1 VTARR
6 HRRKA
11 LNSRTARSLAVGLAA
26 AACLVGAIG
35 IVAPAGAADDPAPSL
50 LVQSVNARGEQVQVS
65 GNVVGSDPSDLVA
78 AVKGKQ
84 VDSTVTAGPDLPL
97 DAVVV
102 LDNSASLGNATVQLA
117 KQALAPLLPGNG
129 VTRSLALV
137 TTGGGAAVEIGST
150 TSAQEFQDALDEVE
164 PVGASVTWDGLVRGA
179 DLLSEG
185 GVAQR
190 SIILFSASPP
200 TTGTA
205 TATTAQGAVAQAG
218 AQLNA
223 VVMPRGAD
231 VEAIDNMVGS
241 LGGSVTPAADENAL
255 AGAFESVSGL
265 LGGRYLLQFANP
277 PGASGNTDLTVTA
290 GKLTTSVAYVP
301 GTTKTGSVNLAPPA
315 PQSQTVIERILGN
328 PLGLILVVLIGF
340 AAVALFLW
348 TLLNMVLPGS
358 DNLSRRLKVYEDPY
372 GEESEEEDIPD
383 GSHTTVPI
391 IQRAVEFTGD
401 VAERRGVLQSLE
413 ADLERAGLPL
423 RGAEAL
429 FFLAAAVVL
438 ATLLAFAMTRNLL
451 LALIVAGLAIMLP
464 RAALSI
470 AVRRRCKAFEQQLP
484 DTLTLLAGTLRAG
497 YSIGQGFEAVS
508 TEIDDPMGREL
519 RRVVTETRLGRPLD
533 ESLEAVADRM
543 KSDDFSWAVMAIR
556 IQREVGGN
564 LAELLVTVADTMTQ
578 RERLRR
584 DVATLT
590 AEGRMSA
597 IVLGLLPPG
606 LGAVMWAINGEY
618 MSKLLTPGLGYI
630 LLGLG
635 LVSMLI
641 GFAWMKKIIT
651 IEV

>member
-1 VTARR
+1 M
-6 HRRKA
+6 RRKGVA
-11 LNSRTARSLAVGLAA
+11 LLLGLAA
-26 AACLVGAIG
+26 AACLVGLVG
-35 IVAPAGAADDPAPSL
+35 VVTPAGAADDPVPTL
-50 LVQSVNARGEQVQVS
+50 TVQSVNARGSEVNASGNLVGVDASQLAATVNGKKVDTTVVS
-65 GNVVGSDPSDLVA
+65 G
-78 AVKGKQ
+78 
-84 VDSTVTAGPDLPL
+84 PDVPL

-102 LDNSASLGNATVQLA
+102 LDNSAALGNATVQLA
-117 KQALAPLLPGNG
+117 KQALEPLLPGKG
-129 VTRSLALV
+129 ITRSLALV
-137 TTGGGAAVEIGST
+137 TTGGGAAVDIGAT
-150 TSAQEFQDALDEVE
+150 TSAEEFQAALDEVE
-164 PVGASVTWDGLVRGA
+164 PSGSSLTWDGLVRGA

-185 GVAQR
+185 DLAQR
-190 SIILFSASPP
+190 SIILFAASPP
-200 TTGTA
+200 VAGTA
-205 TATTAQGAVAQAG
+205 TAATAQGALAQAG

-223 VVMPRGAD
+223 VAIPRGAD
-231 VEAIDNMVGS
+231 LEAIDNMVSS
-241 LGGSVTPAADENAL
+241 LGGSVTISPDENGL
-255 AGAFESVSGL
+255 AAAFGTLASQLQGRFVMSFPAT
-265 LGGRYLLQFANP
+265 GG
-277 PGASGNTDLTVTA
+277 TDTATLTVTA
-290 GKLTTSVAYVP
+290 GDLATTVAYVP
-301 GTTKTGSVNLAPPA
+301 GTTRHGAANLAPA
-315 PQSQTVIERILGN
+315 VAQSPSIVERVLGN

-340 AAVALFLW
+340 AAVALFVW
-348 TLLNMVLPGS
+348 TLLTMVMPGS
-358 DNLSRRLKVYEDPY
+358 NTLNRRLEAYEDPY
-372 GEESEEEDIPD
+372 GETAAEEDPSD

-401 VAERRGVLQSLE
+401 VAERRGVLEKLE
-413 ADLERAGLPL
+413 GDLERANLPL

-429 FFLAAAVVL
+429 FFLTVGVGL
-438 ATLLAFAMTRNLL
+438 ISLLTFALTRSLIPT
-451 LALIVAGLAIMLP
+451 LIVAALAFFVP

-470 AVRRRCKAFEQQLP
+470 AVRRRCRAFERQLP
-484 DTLTLLAGTLRAG
+484 DTLTLMAGTLRAG

-508 TEIDDPMGREL
+508 TEIADPMGREL

-597 IVLGLLPPG
+597 IVLGFLPPALG
-606 LGAVMWAINGEY
+606 LVMWAINPGY
-618 MSKLLTPGLGYI
+618 MSTLFTPGLGYI

-635 LVSMLI
+635 VVSMLI

>member
-1 VTARR
+1 MRNRAN
-6 HRRKA
+6 RRKGIA
-11 LNSRTARSLAVGLAA
+11 LLVGLAA
-26 AACLVGAIG
+26 AACLLGTIG
-35 IVAPAGAADDPAPSL
+35 VVAPAGAADDPAPSL
-50 LVQSVNARGEQVQVS
+50 TVQSVNARSEQVQVF
-65 GNVVGSDPSDLVA
+65 GNVVGADAADLTASVQ
-78 AVKGKQ
+78 GKK
-84 VDSTVTAGPDLPL
+84 VDSTVLAGPDLPL

-102 LDNSASLGNATVQLA
+102 LDNSATLGNATVQLA
-117 KQALAPLLPGNG
+117 KQALEPLLPGKG
-129 VTRSLALV
+129 ITRSLGLV
-137 TTGGGAAVEIGST
+137 TTGGGAAVELGST
-150 TSAQEFQDALDEVE
+150 TSAEEFQAALDEVE
-164 PVGASVTWDGLVRGA
+164 PVGSSVTWDGLVRGA

-185 GVAQR
+185 GIAQR
-190 SIILFSASPP
+190 SIILFSASTPV
-200 TTGTA
+200 TGRA
-205 TATTAQGAVAQAG
+205 TATTAQGAMAQAG

-231 VEAIDNMVGS
+231 IEAIDHMVGS
-241 LGGSVTPAADENAL
+241 LGGSITPAADENAL
-255 AGAFESVSGL
+255 ADAFQTVSTQLQGRFLLRYASPAGL
-265 LGGRYLLQFANP
+265 EGSTQLQV
-277 PGASGNTDLTVTA
+277 SA
-290 GKLTTSVAYVP
+290 GKLSTTVAYVP
-301 GTTKTGSVNLAPPA
+301 GTTKTGSVNLAPPV
-315 PQSQTVIERILGN
+315 PQSQSMLEKILGN
-328 PLGLILVVLIGF
+328 PLGLIVVVLIGF
-340 AAVALFLW
+340 GAVALFIW

-358 DNLSRRLKVYEDPY
+358 DSLSRRLKVYEDPY
-372 GEESEEEDIPD
+372 GDEASEDELPD

-401 VAERRGVLQSLE
+401 VAERRGVLQKLE
-413 ADLERAGLPL
+413 ADMERAGLPL

-438 ATLLAFAMTRNLL
+438 LTLLAFALTRSLL
-451 LALIVAGLAIMLP
+451 LALIVGALGVFVP
-464 RAALSI
+464 RAILSI
-470 AVRRRCKAFEQQLP
+470 QVRRRCKAFERQLP

-533 ESLEAVADRM
+533 ESLEAVAERM
-543 KSDDFSWAVMAIR
+543 NSDDFSWAVMAIR

-606 LGAVMWAINGEY
+606 LGLVMWSINGEY

-635 LVSMLI
+635 VVSMLV

>member
-1 VTARR
+1 MRNRAN
-6 HRRKA
+6 RRKGIA
-11 LNSRTARSLAVGLAA
+11 LLVGLAA
-26 AACLVGAIG
+26 AACLLGTIG
-35 IVAPAGAADDPAPSL
+35 VVAPAGAADDPAPSL
-50 LVQSVNARGEQVQVS
+50 TVQSVNARSEQVQVF
-65 GNVVGSDPSDLVA
+65 GNVVGADATDLTASVQ
-78 AVKGKQ
+78 GKK
-84 VDSTVTAGPDLPL
+84 VDSTVLAGPDLPL

-102 LDNSASLGNATVQLA
+102 LDNSATLGNATVQLA
-117 KQALAPLLPGNG
+117 KQALEPLLPGKG
-129 VTRSLALV
+129 ITRSLGLV
-137 TTGGGAAVEIGST
+137 TTGGGAAVELGST
-150 TSAQEFQDALDEVE
+150 TSAEEFQAALDEVE
-164 PVGASVTWDGLVRGA
+164 PVGSSVTWDGLVRGA

-185 GVAQR
+185 GIAQR
-190 SIILFSASPP
+190 SIILFSASTPV
-200 TTGTA
+200 TGRA
-205 TATTAQGAVAQAG
+205 TATTAQGAMAQAG

-231 VEAIDNMVGS
+231 IEAIDHMVGS
-241 LGGSVTPAADENAL
+241 LGGSITPAADENAL
-255 AGAFESVSGL
+255 ADAFQTVSTQLQGRFLLRYASPAGL
-265 LGGRYLLQFANP
+265 EGSTQLQV
-277 PGASGNTDLTVTA
+277 SA
-290 GKLTTSVAYVP
+290 GKLSTTVAYVP
-301 GTTKTGSVNLAPPA
+301 GTTKTGSVNLAPPV
-315 PQSQTVIERILGN
+315 PQSQSMLEKILGN
-328 PLGLILVVLIGF
+328 PLGLIVVVLIGF
-340 AAVALFLW
+340 GAVALFIW

-358 DNLSRRLKVYEDPY
+358 DSLSRRLKVYEDPY
-372 GEESEEEDIPD
+372 GDEASEDELPD

-401 VAERRGVLQSLE
+401 VAERRGVLQKLE
-413 ADLERAGLPL
+413 ADMERAGLPL

-438 ATLLAFAMTRNLL
+438 LTLLAFALTRSLL
-451 LALIVAGLAIMLP
+451 LALIVGALGVFVP
-464 RAALSI
+464 RAILSI
-470 AVRRRCKAFEQQLP
+470 QVRRRCKAFERQLP

-533 ESLEAVADRM
+533 ESLEAVAERM
-543 KSDDFSWAVMAIR
+543 NSDDFSWAVMAIR

-606 LGAVMWAINGEY
+606 LGLVMWSINGEY

-635 LVSMLI
+635 VVSMLV

>member
-1 VTARR
+1 MTARPN
-6 HRRKA
+6 RRRA
-11 LNSRTARSLAVGLAA
+11 LNSRRARSLTVGLAA
-26 AACLVGAIG
+26 AACLLGAIG

-50 LVQSVNARGEQVQVS
+50 VVQSVNARGPQVQVQ
-65 GNVVGSDPSDLVA
+65 GNLVGSDPSDLA
-78 AVKGKQ
+78 ASVKGTE
-84 VDSTVTAGPDLPL
+84 VDSKVTAGPDLPL

-117 KQALAPLLPGNG
+117 KQALEPLLPGNG
-129 VTRSLALV
+129 ITRSLGLV
-137 TTGGGAAVEIGST
+137 TTGGGAAVEIGGT
-150 TSAQEFQDALDEVE
+150 TSAQAFQDALDEVE

-185 GVAQR
+185 GIAQR
-190 SIILFSASPP
+190 SIILFSASAP
-200 TTGTA
+200 TSGTA
-205 TATTAQGAVAQAG
+205 TATTAQGALAQAG

-231 VEAIDNMVGS
+231 VEAIDNMVGG
-241 LGGSVTPAADENAL
+241 LGGSVVPAADENAL
-255 AGAFESVSGL
+255 AGAFDSMAVQ
-265 LGGRYLLQFANP
+265 LGGRYLLQFDSPA
-277 PGASGNTDLTVTA
+277 GASGSTQLTVSA
-290 GKLTTSVAYVP
+290 GKLTSTVAYVP
-301 GTTKTGSVNLAPPA
+301 GTTKTGSVNLAPPVVE
-315 PQSQTVIERILGN
+315 SESIVERILGN
-328 PLGLILVVLIGF
+328 PLGLIFVVLVGF
-340 AAVALFLW
+340 AAIALFLW
-348 TLLNMVLPGS
+348 TLMNMVLPGS

-372 GEESEEEDIPD
+372 GDEAGEEEIPD

-401 VAERRGVLQSLE
+401 VADRRGVLQKLE
-413 ADLERAGLPL
+413 GDLERAGLPL

-429 FFLAAAVVL
+429 FFLAAGVVL
-438 ATLLAFAMTRNLL
+438 VTLLVFALTRNILL
-451 LALIVAGLAIMLP
+451 TLIVAGLGILVP
-464 RAALSI
+464 QGALSF

-533 ESLEAVADRM
+533 ESLEAVAERM